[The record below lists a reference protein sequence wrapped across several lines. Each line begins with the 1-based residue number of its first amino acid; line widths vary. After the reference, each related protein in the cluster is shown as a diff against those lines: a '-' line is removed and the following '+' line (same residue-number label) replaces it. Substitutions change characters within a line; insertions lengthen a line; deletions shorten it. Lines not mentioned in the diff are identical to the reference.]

1 MNDQF
6 RGVFPY
12 LITPVGKDG
21 IVNRN
26 VFHQLVDHLI
36 DSGVHGL
43 VVLGSTGEFPYLTD
57 AQRSAAVEAVVS
69 AARGRVPTI
78 AGVYHASIAD
88 AIRQAKDY
96 ERMGIQGI
104 LAIMDSYFPVTQEQI
119 CSYFSAIAR
128 SVSVPIVMYTNP
140 RFSKIDL
147 SVESYEK
154 LAQVENIRYFKDASG
169 NTGKLLTIMSRLGD
183 RIKAFSASAN
193 IPLCVMM
200 FGGAGWMAGPACIIP
215 KQSVRLYDL
224 CRDKKWDE
232 AIALQKRLWEVNRIF
247 TKYNLAACIKTGL
260 RVQGFDVGDPIPPLA
275 RLNETE
281 ESEIRKVML
290 DIEKLNER
298 IER

>member
-1 MNDQF
+1 
-6 RGVFPY
+6 
-12 LITPVGKDG
+12 
-21 IVNRN
+21 
-26 VFHQLVDHLI
+26 
-36 DSGVHGL
+36 
-43 VVLGSTGEFPYLTD
+43 
-57 AQRSAAVEAVVS
+57 
-69 AARGRVPTI
+69 
-78 AGVYHASIAD
+78 
-88 AIRQAKDY
+88 
-96 ERMGIQGI
+96 
-104 LAIMDSYFPVTQEQI
+104 
-119 CSYFSAIAR
+119 
-128 SVSVPIVMYTNP
+128 
-140 RFSKIDL
+140 
-147 SVESYEK
+147 
-154 LAQVENIRYFKDASG
+154 
-169 NTGKLLTIMSRLGD
+169 
-183 RIKAFSASAN
+183 
-193 IPLCVMM
+193 MM